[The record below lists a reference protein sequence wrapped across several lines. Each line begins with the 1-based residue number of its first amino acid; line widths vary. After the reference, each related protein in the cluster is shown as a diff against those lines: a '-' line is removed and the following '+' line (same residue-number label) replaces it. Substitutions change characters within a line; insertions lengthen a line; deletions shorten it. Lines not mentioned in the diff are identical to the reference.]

1 MIYKQKIKKQV
12 FGLLMENIMKFLLVW
27 LKFIK
32 VLK

>member
-12 FGLLMENIMKFLLVW
+12 FGLLTENIMKFLLVW